1 MSNALSLEQ
10 MKAELETQSRLIGE
24 EIALA
29 AKQYGHKNNAEF
41 LATHQALFNRLIEN
55 TAQQIVCQVVENLI
69 KKLGE

>member
-29 AKQYGHKNNAEF
+29 AKKQGYKNNAEF
-41 LATHQALFNRLIEN
+41 LATHQALLNRLIEN
-55 TAQQIVCQVVENLI
+55 IAHQIVCQVVENLFNQ
-69 KKLGE
+69 LGE